1 MLAYCTIENIGIIG
15 IGIGLGLIGIG
26 KGNNLLIILGF
37 GGALLHVL
45 NHSLFK
51 SLLFY
56 TVGSVYN
63 RTHTR
68 DMEKLGGLIKKMP
81 HTAILYLVGAI
92 AICGLP
98 PFNGFISEYLIYIG
112 MFKSLSVTNLYQ
124 SILVLGTIVGL
135 SLIGGLAIF
144 CFTKAFGIVFLGEPR
159 SENAALAKE
168 ISKGMIYPQLFTVAF
183 IVLIGMASVLFVKP
197 VFAIIAQAFKLSD
210 IVALTDPA
218 IKNLSQ
224 ISILCGAFVITVIV
238 LLVYRHFH
246 LKAKPVSYGPTWGC
260 GYNAVTS
267 KHQYTA
273 TSYAYNYNH
282 LAKPVLQTKKTM
294 KDIRE
299 DEIFPGARTFESHSD
314 DIFKKILIDK
324 PVDWVSG
331 LLKKIAIMQTGQIQ
345 HYVLYAFVFMLL
357 VFILTLFNL
366 I

>member
-1 MLAYCTIENIGIIG
+1 
-15 IGIGLGLIGIG
+15 
-26 KGNNLLIILGF
+26 
-37 GGALLHVL
+37 
-45 NHSLFK
+45 
-51 SLLFY
+51 
-56 TVGSVYN
+56 
-63 RTHTR
+63 
-68 DMEKLGGLIKKMP
+68 
-81 HTAILYLVGAI
+81 
-92 AICGLP
+92 
-98 PFNGFISEYLIYIG
+98 
-112 MFKSLSVTNLYQ
+112 MFKSLSVANLYQ

-168 ISKGMIYPQLFTVAF
+168 VSKGMIYPQLFAVAF
-183 IVLIGMASVLFVKP
+183 IVLIGIASVLFVKP

-210 IVALTDPA
+210 IAALTDPA

-224 ISILCGAFVITVIV
+224 ISILCGVFVITVIV

-246 LKAKPVSYGPTWGC
+246 LKAKPVSFGPTWGC
-260 GYNAVTS
+260 GYDAVTS
-267 KHQYTA
+267 KQQYTA

-282 LAKPVLQTKKTM
+282 LAKPILQTKKTM

-299 DEIFPGARTFESHSD
+299 DEIFPGKRTFESHSD

-345 HYVLYAFVFMLL
+345 HYILYAFVFMLL
-357 VFILTLFNL
+357 VFILTFFNL